1 MTEEIPV
8 RHQLGTTLSGG
19 WAAGRSGIGNEGDDA
34 HVRTA
39 ISAKQRERLESVLKP
54 NRAWT
59 YWEATNTRPS
69 AAGRRLTAC
78 GQERVL
84 AAGASRARTGRKQT
98 LAMGA
103 LERGESEHKAVVAL
117 RESQRRGIDPSG
129 ITSTDATLARHTA
142 PRGNSCRAVSFPE
155 TPMSPAERSPLKELE
170 ALFAELVAG
179 YLQSR
184 SNRNCKRPRFCI
196 LYPVPAKGLTNVT
209 ALVSD
214 VRAVE
219 SFLTLNRLV
228 VGEETPLQRRG
239 SGAAGGF
246 VDSFLGHLL

>member
-1 MTEEIPV
+1 MILV
-8 RHQLGTTLSGG
+8 LCVVGLGTRARDDRGDPSPTSAQDILSGA
-19 WAAGRSGIGNEGDDA
+19 WSAGRSGIGNEGDDA

-117 RESQRRGIDPSG
+117 RES
-129 ITSTDATLARHTA
+129 
-142 PRGNSCRAVSFPE
+142 
-155 TPMSPAERSPLKELE
+155 
-170 ALFAELVAG
+170 
-179 YLQSR
+179 
-184 SNRNCKRPRFCI
+184 
-196 LYPVPAKGLTNVT
+196 
-209 ALVSD
+209 
-214 VRAVE
+214 
-219 SFLTLNRLV
+219 
-228 VGEETPLQRRG
+228 
-239 SGAAGGF
+239 
-246 VDSFLGHLL
+246 